1 MKKSG
6 KSIAKILKSTVA
18 FEGPLFR
25 VTTEQVREPGGYT
38 VRRDVIRHPGSVVV
52 MALRNGTRGGPE
64 ILLERQYRHAAK
76 SYLWELPAGKVDP
89 GEGELAAAKRELL
102 EETGYA
108 ARQWEPILNFFV
120 SPGFLDEQMR
130 VFLARGL
137 KAGKAQPEED
147 ELIECRFVSLRAALR
162 MIEKEQIRDAKTI
175 APLYWLA
182 LHERSASA

>member
-6 KSIAKILKSTVA
+6 KSIAKILKSKVA

-25 VTTEQVREPGGYT
+25 VVIEQVREPGGYT

-52 MALRNGTRGGPE
+52 MALRNGARGPE
-64 ILLERQYRHAAK
+64 VLLERQYRHAANG
-76 SYLWELPAGKVDP
+76 YLWELPAGKVDR
-89 GEGELAAAKRELL
+89 GEGDLAAAKRELL

-108 ARQWEPILNFFV
+108 AKQWKPILDFFV

-137 KAGKAQPEED
+137 RAGTAQPEED
-147 ELIECRFVSLRAALR
+147 ELIECRFVALSTALR
-162 MIEKEQIRDAKTI
+162 MIEKKQIRDAKTI

-182 LHERSASA
+182 LRERRASA

>member
-1 MKKSG
+1 MNKSG

-25 VTTEQVREPGGYT
+25 VITEQVREPGGYI

-52 MALRNGTRGGPE
+52 MALRDGARGPE
-64 ILLERQYRHAAK
+64 VLLERQYRHAAK
-76 SYLWELPAGKVDP
+76 GYLWELPAGKVDH
-89 GEGELAAAKRELL
+89 GEADLAAAKRELM

-108 ARQWEPILNFFV
+108 AKRWKPILNFFV
-120 SPGFLDEQMR
+120 SPGFLDEQML

-162 MIEKEQIRDAKTI
+162 MIEKKQIRDAKTI

-182 LHERSASA
+182 LRERK